1 MRLVNMFAPE
11 LLKSAEIILQSAR
24 ARRLKITTAE
34 SCTGGLISALLTEI
48 SGSSDVF
55 THGFVTYANA
65 AKTEMIGVDAALI
78 KTHGAVSEEV
88 ARAMAEGSLC
98 AAKADL
104 SVAVTGIAGPS
115 GATANKPVG
124 LVHIASAR
132 KDFSTLHARCV
143 FSGNRSEVR
152 LQAVAAALELVQQ
165 QFCR

>member
-1 MRLVNMFAPE
+1 MRLCNMFTPE

-24 ARRLKITTAE
+24 ARGLKITTAE

-48 SGSSDVF
+48 SGSSDAF
-55 THGFVTYANA
+55 THGFTTYANA
-65 AKTEMIGVDAALI
+65 AKIEMIGVDAALI

-88 ARAMAEGSLC
+88 ARAMAEGALRT
-98 AAKADL
+98 ADADI
-104 SVAVTGIAGPS
+104 SVAVTGIAGPG
-115 GATANKPVG
+115 GATANKPMG

-132 KDFSTLHARCV
+132 KDFSTLHTQCI
-143 FSGNRSEVR
+143 FLGNRSEVR